1 MPAAEGDTTREPM
14 DGADP
19 GGARR
24 GVLSGAP
31 RDAGQL
37 VSTEVLEI
45 LKETGAYLTGHFL
58 LSSGLHSPVY
68 IEKFRLLERP
78 DLAAKALADLAARFR
93 GDRVDVVMGP
103 TTGGII
109 VAYEVARTLGA
120 RAIFAE
126 REGDRR
132 ILRRGFTIAPGERVL
147 VVEDV
152 VTTGLS
158 VREVLDVAANAG
170 GTVVGVGVIVD
181 RSGGRADFGVRTERL
196 VRVEFETYDP
206 EECPLCRE
214 NVPLV
219 DPGSRRLGPA

>member
-1 MPAAEGDTTREPM
+1 MRQ
-14 DGADP
+14 
-19 GGARR
+19 ART
-24 GVLSGAP
+24 SSAIS
-31 RDAGQL
+31 
-37 VSTEVLEI
+37 STSTISDEVLAV
-45 LKETGAYLTGHFL
+45 LKETGAYLTGHFK

-78 DLAAKALADLAARFR
+78 ELAEKVLRHLADRFR
-93 GDRVDVVMGP
+93 GDGVSVVVGP

-109 VAYEVARTLGA
+109 VAYEVARSLGA

-132 ILRRGFTIAPGERVL
+132 VLRRGFTIAPGERVL

-158 VREVLDVAANAG
+158 VREVLDLVAEKG
-170 GTVVGVGVIVD
+170 GEVVGVGMIVD
-181 RSGGRADFGVRTERL
+181 RSRGQVDFGVRAERL
-196 VRVEFETYDP
+196 VRVEFETYVP

-214 NVPLV
+214 NVPLI
-219 DPGSRRLGPA
+219 DPGSRRLGPE